1 MMISINEAK
10 KAIQNGKIVI
20 YPTDTVWGMG
30 CDPFSQK
37 AVDELFRIKGK
48 KKDGLSIMLSDKNLI
63 YNFCEANKKAK
74 KIVEE
79 FLPGP
84 ITLILKSKKE
94 FAKGVTRNGNIA
106 IRVPLNNTALD
117 LAANQPIVTTSVNLH
132 GGKIARNL
140 DEAKEIFGSNCI
152 YLNGEKPKGIES
164 TIIDLTENKPE
175 ITRIGAL
182 YSTILE
188 GMLES

>member
-1 MMISINEAK
+1 MVSINEAE

-30 CDPFSQK
+30 CDPFNQK

-48 KKDGLSIMLSDKNLI
+48 KTDGLSIMLNNVKLI
-63 YNFCEANKKAK
+63 YDYCEMNKMAK

-84 ITLILKSKKE
+84 ITLVLKSKKD
-94 FAKGVTRNGNIA
+94 FAKGVTKNGNIA
-106 IRVPLNNTALD
+106 IRIPLNNTALD
-117 LAANQPIVTTSVNLH
+117 LAVNQPIVTTSVNLH
-132 GGKIARNL
+132 GEKIARNL
-140 DEAKEIFGSNCI
+140 NEAKKIFGSNCL
-152 YLNGEKPKGIES
+152 YLDGEKPKGIES

-188 GMLES
+188 GMFES